1 MPPPVRQS
9 QNTEEK
15 RQKLNLDYMVT
26 IKSEYYIFDQSEQ
39 RWRVRV
45 DYPMGLTDDDVE
57 DILMQ
62 QTNSYFR
69 FDGKVPGF
77 IPTIKIQERTKTP
90 I

>member
-1 MPPPVRQS
+1 MPPPQRQS

-15 RQKLNLDYMVT
+15 RIQLNQDYIVT
-26 IKSEYYIFDQSEQ
+26 IKSEYYIFDQTEQ

-57 DILMQ
+57 DILME
-62 QTNSYFR
+62 QTNNYFR

-77 IPTIKIQERTKTP
+77 IPTIKIQERKKNTV
-90 I
+90 